1 MSDLNF
7 SLLPWQ
13 QEVFADKTR
22 FKVIA
27 AGRRCGKSRLSAIT
41 LLIEGLQCTS
51 GSAVLYVAPTNG
63 QARQIIWDVLMELGR
78 DVIQASHI
86 NNMDITLING
96 AKIYVRGA
104 DRPDTLRGVS
114 LTYAVLDEVAD
125 IKPEAWEQ
133 VIRASL
139 SDKKGRAM
147 FIGTPKGRNFFYDV
161 FKLGNSEEDP
171 DWKSWHFTTKDTPL
185 IDPTEIESAK

>member
-41 LLIEGLQCTS
+41 LLIEGLQCTA

-78 DVIQASHI
+78 EVIQASHI
-86 NNMDITLING
+86 NN
-96 AKIYVRGA
+96 VRQKRSGN
-104 DRPDTLRGVS
+104 VH
-114 LTYAVLDEVAD
+114 
-125 IKPEAWEQ
+125 
-133 VIRASL
+133 
-139 SDKKGRAM
+139 
-147 FIGTPKGRNFFYDV
+147 RNSQ
-161 FKLGNSEEDP
+161 GS
-171 DWKSWHFTTKDTPL
+171 
-185 IDPTEIESAK
+185 